1 MMIKKTLDI
10 INNNK
15 IIAVIRLSSPEKVSK
30 IIKALAAGGIK
41 CLEITLTIPNAL
53 EVIKEVA
60 GEVPPDFVIGA
71 GTVLDPVTARLA
83 ILAGA
88 DFIVAPNTNP
98 DVIQMCKTY
107 SIPVIAGGF
116 TPNEVLNAWTL
127 GADIIKIFPARAVG
141 PKFFR
146 DLKGPY
152 PYLKMMPTGGV
163 LIDNAADYI
172 RAGACAV
179 SIGNDVLDKDAIK
192 EDNFNIITE
201 KARKLV
207 GNISNL
213 VTN

>member
-1 MMIKKTLDI
+1 MMNKKTLDI

-15 IIAVIRLSSPEKVSK
+15 IIAVIRLSSSEKIIK
-30 IIKALAAGGIK
+30 IIKALAAGGVK
-41 CLEITLTIPNAL
+41 CLEITLTIPKAL

-60 GEVPPDFVIGA
+60 EEVPSDFVIGA

-83 ILAGA
+83 ILTGA

-98 DVIQMCKTY
+98 DVIKLCKTY

-141 PKFFR
+141 PKYFS

-163 LIDNAADYI
+163 LIDNAVDYI

-179 SIGNDVLDKDAIK
+179 SIGNDVLDKDAIN
-192 EDNFNIITE
+192 EDNFTIITE

-207 GNISNL
+207 GNISKL
-213 VTN
+213 